1 LNHACPNARN
11 NGPPFPELA
20 ANRKERR
27 NGKID
32 AVDPGCVK
40 TLGAIIG
47 PQQTNPIYGLGESGG
62 LCEVASAKP
71 AACAAGQ
78 RDLA

>member
-1 LNHACPNARN
+1 M
-11 NGPPFPELA
+11 
-20 ANRKERR
+20 
-27 NGKID
+27 I
-32 AVDPGCVK
+32 CVA
-40 TLGAIIG
+40 GS
-47 PQQTNPIYGLGESGG
+47 YGLEANAARLSSPSCPMMYAPSSAMAACSATTMSYACHATGPESEG